1 MTETQEHLYA
11 AVELAY
17 SEGQWQQALEL
28 GEQLLRQIG
37 DDNPSLHLRL
47 ELLLGHTQLYGFGNA
62 AAAAQHYTTVQQ
74 LQPEPIL
81 LDIAVQGLEHCRQL
95 MSASPAQETP
105 GPEEPV
111 AAAEEPAAPE
121 GGEPPAPVEAANPF
135 GAAEAVAAP
144 TAGAAT
150 AAMPWMVDLG
160 GQDPSA
166 PAPDTLQALAT
177 NPFLQAAPAG
187 DVPAVSFPSTAP
199 VAGPAA
205 EASPVAEPPA
215 AGEPSAAL
223 ALREPEPMEAMG
235 APAASEEPLAVDVV
249 DEPELIEV
257 RQADPSTAESIE
269 VVPLEETPSPEP
281 PPASGSQP
289 LFRPEEEEFLAR
301 GLLRVVLS

>member
-95 MSASPAQETP
+95 LGASTAQETP
-105 GPEEPV
+105 APEAD
-111 AAAEEPAAPE
+111 AAPQEPATAAQE
-121 GGEPPAPVEAANPF
+121 EEPPAPVAATDPF
-135 GAAEAVAAP
+135 SAAAAATAAP
-144 TAGAAT
+144 SAGAAA

-166 PAPDTLQALAT
+166 PAPETLEALAT

-187 DVPAVSFPSTAP
+187 AVPAASFPPTAP
-199 VAGPAA
+199 VAAPTA
-205 EASPVAEPPA
+205 EAIPVAEAPVA
-215 AGEPSAAL
+215 VEPSAAL
-223 ALREPEPMEAMG
+223 ALREPEPPEAVVE
-235 APAASEEPLAVDVV
+235 PAAPEEPLAVDVV

-281 PPASGSQP
+281 PAAAIEP
-289 LFRPEEEEFLAR
+289 LFSPEEEDFLAR